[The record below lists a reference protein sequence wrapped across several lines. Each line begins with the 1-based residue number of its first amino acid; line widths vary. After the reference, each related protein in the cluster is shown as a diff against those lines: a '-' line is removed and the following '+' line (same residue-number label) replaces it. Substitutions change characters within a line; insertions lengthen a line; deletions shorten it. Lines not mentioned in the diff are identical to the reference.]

1 MLFYEIKVVYQ
12 RQTGEDNPANV
23 KESYLVEGLTPA
35 DVEKRLIEQIQPFIM
50 GDLEVPSCTK
60 KQFQEIVTSPEADK
74 WYKGRVELITIEDS
88 GKETRKTVSI
98 LVQATTA
105 MHAMKNLTQA
115 VSGYDCEI
123 VSVARTAYMD
133 VIRAIN

>member
-12 RQTGEDNPANV
+12 RQTGEENPANV

-60 KQFQEIVTSPEADK
+60 RQYFEIITSPEADK

-88 GKETRKTVSI
+88 GKETRRTVTV

-115 VSGYDCEI
+115 MSGYDSEI
-123 VSVARTAYMD
+123 ISVARTAYMD
-133 VIRAIN
+133 VIRAVN

>member
-35 DVEKRLIEQIQPFIM
+35 EPFIM

-60 KQFQEIVTSPEADK
+60 RQYFEIITSPEADK

-88 GKETRKTVSI
+88 GKETRRTVTV

-115 VSGYDCEI
+115 MSGYDCEI
-123 VSVARTAYMD
+123 ISVARTAYMD
-133 VIRAIN
+133 VIRAVN

>member
-1 MLFYEIKVVYQ
+1 MLLYEIKVTYQ
-12 RQTGEDNPANV
+12 RQTGEDNPGNV
-23 KESYLVEGLTPA
+23 KETYIVEGLTPA
-35 DVEKRLIEQIQPFIM
+35 DVEKRLIEQIKPLIF
-50 GDLEVPSCTK
+50 GDFEVPSCTK
-60 KQFQEIVTSPEADK
+60 KQFFEIVTSPEADK

-88 GKETRKTVSI
+88 GKETRKTVTI

-115 VSGYDCEI
+115 VNGYDCEI
-123 VSVARTAYMD
+123 VSVARTPILE

>member
-60 KQFQEIVTSPEADK
+60 RQYFEIITSPEADK
-74 WYKGRVELITIEDS
+74 WDKGRVELITIEDS
-88 GKETRKTVSI
+88 GKETRRTVTV

-115 VSGYDCEI
+115 MSGYDCEI
-123 VSVARTAYMD
+123 ISVARTAYMD
-133 VIRAIN
+133 VIRAVN

>member
-35 DVEKRLIEQIQPFIM
+35 DVEKRLIEQIKPLIM

-60 KQFQEIVTSPEADK
+60 KQYFES
-74 WYKGRVELITIEDS
+74 R
-88 GKETRKTVSI
+88 
-98 LVQATTA
+98 
-105 MHAMKNLTQA
+105 
-115 VSGYDCEI
+115 
-123 VSVARTAYMD
+123 
-133 VIRAIN
+133 

>member
-23 KESYLVEGLTPA
+23 KESYLVEGPA

-60 KQFQEIVTSPEADK
+60 RQYFEIITSPEADK

-88 GKETRKTVSI
+88 GKETRRTVTV

-115 VSGYDCEI
+115 MSGYDCEI
-123 VSVARTAYMD
+123 ISVARTAYMD
-133 VIRAIN
+133 VIRAVN

>member
-35 DVEKRLIEQIQPFIM
+35 DVEKRLIEQIKPLIM

-60 KQFQEIVTSPEADK
+60 KQYFEIVTSPEADK
-74 WYKGRVELITIEDS
+74 WYKGRVEMITVEDD
-88 GKETRKTVSI
+88 GKEKRHTVSI

-105 MHAMKNLTQA
+105 AHAMKNLTQA
-115 VSGYDCEI
+115 VNSYDCEI
-123 VSVARTAYMD
+123 VSIARTNYME

>member
-60 KQFQEIVTSPEADK
+60 RQYFEIITSPEADK

-88 GKETRKTVSI
+88 GKETRRTVTV

-115 VSGYDCEI
+115 MSGYDSEI
-123 VSVARTAYMD
+123 ISVARTAYMD
-133 VIRAIN
+133 VIRAVN